1 MRRSDSGRANREP
14 VMTLRRVS
22 KTAINNAIPA
32 VPAGLTEEDT
42 AIWCVVYLRKGH
54 RPEFGAVPA
63 ALADMRDADLMRTA
77 QQHKGCVAHWSASRG
92 HAALVRGWK

>member
-1 MRRSDSGRANREP
+1 
-14 VMTLRRVS
+14 MTLRRVS

-32 VPAGLTEEDT
+32 LPAGLTEEDT

-63 ALADMRDADLMRTA
+63 ALADMRDAELMGQA
-77 QQHKGCVAHWSASRG
+77 QLYKECVVRWSPEWPEPI
-92 HAALVRGWK
+92 LVRGWK